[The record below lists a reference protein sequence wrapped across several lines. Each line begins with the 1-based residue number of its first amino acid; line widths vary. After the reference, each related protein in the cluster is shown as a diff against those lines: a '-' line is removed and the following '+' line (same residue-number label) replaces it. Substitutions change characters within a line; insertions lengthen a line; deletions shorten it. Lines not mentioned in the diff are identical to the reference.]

1 MSAFNRQKFFSTG
14 TLIRVII
21 WLFTMMVAAILCSAY
36 FFLDVLDD
44 KAQALIDKRV
54 EITFINE
61 SRHQQDIV
69 EGFTYSDEA
78 YQKLFID
85 NSDQWHSTNTGDFL
99 IKNKFFDF
107 SLVVDNRRKRF
118 LTQSRDTV
126 SLDLEDLM
134 QAGMAQL
141 MTGSWSEMSL
151 TKTHS
156 SFMLLNDGVYLVSG
170 SPFVSENTNKPRMG
184 TFLAI
189 GKRLDKDYVF
199 ELAHSYQ
206 IFDLSLS
213 LKPNPQA
220 NKVLFSDAGEKI
232 AWLSW
237 NAVVP
242 TKLVFP
248 QVATVTVS
256 CALLSILVTWLIIS
270 RASQDRE
277 AYESKL
283 YKAATRDGLTD
294 VYNHRHFVEAASHE
308 YKVSRYLGKP
318 LCLLVMDID
327 YFKTINDTYG
337 HQTGDDALKHFVS
350 LCSHKLRSSD
360 LLGRIGGEEFAL
372 LMPDTSLKKA
382 IEFAESLREL
392 IKFSPLV
399 TKKAKISFTV
409 SIGVSATVIDG
420 DFESMLER
428 ADQAMY
434 RAKHLGRNQV
444 QICDQS
450 IEPK

>member
-1 MSAFNRQKFFSTG
+1 MLALSKQKFFSTG

-36 FFLDVLDD
+36 FFLNVLDD

-54 EITFINE
+54 EITLINE

-69 EGFTYSDEA
+69 EGFAYSDEA

-85 NSDQWHSTNTGDFL
+85 NNDQWHALNTGDFL

-107 SLVVDNRRKRF
+107 SLVVENRRQRF
-118 LTQSRDTV
+118 LTQSRDTI

-134 QAGMAQL
+134 QAGMAEL
-141 MTGSWSEMSL
+141 MTAAWAEISL

-156 SFMLLNDGVYLVSG
+156 SFMLLNDGVYLVAG
-170 SPFVSENTNKPRMG
+170 SPFISEQTNKPRIG

-189 GKRLDKDYVF
+189 GKRLDKDYLF
-199 ELAHSYQ
+199 ELAQSYQ

-220 NKVLFSDAGEKI
+220 NKVLFSDAGEEI

-242 TKLVFP
+242 TRLVFP
-248 QVATVTVS
+248 QVATVTVL
-256 CALLSILVTWLIIS
+256 CALISIIVTWLIIS
-270 RASQDRE
+270 RASRDRE
-277 AYESKL
+277 AYEKKL
-283 YKAATRDGLTD
+283 YKAATRDGLTG

-308 YKVSRYLGKP
+308 YHVSRYIGKP
-318 LCLLVMDID
+318 LCLLMMDID
-327 YFKTINDTYG
+327 HFKTINDTYG
-337 HQTGDDALKHFVS
+337 HQTGDDALKHFVL
-350 LCSHKLRSSD
+350 LCSHKLRNSD

-372 LMPDTSLKKA
+372 LMPDTSPLTA
-382 IEFAESLREL
+382 IEFAESIREL
-392 IKFSPLV
+392 IKTSPLV
-399 TKKAKISFTV
+399 TKKAKITFTV
-409 SIGVSATVIDG
+409 SIGVSAMLIDN
-420 DFESMLER
+420 DFECMLEQ
-428 ADQAMY
+428 ADLAMY
-434 RAKHLGRNQV
+434 RAKRLGRDQV
-444 QICDQS
+444 QICEKT
-450 IEPK
+450 IGL